1 MNDQL
6 LKGPQ
11 HTAPAFAAHT
21 ASLEA
26 AGAGSSGQPHEGIPR
41 RSVPELFMGKGLI
54 KIDED
59 KQKILTTMGSS
70 CESLGVLGCL
80 AD

>member
-1 MNDQL
+1 M
-6 LKGPQ
+6 
-11 HTAPAFAAHT
+11 
-21 ASLEA
+21 
-26 AGAGSSGQPHEGIPR
+26 
-41 RSVPELFMGKGLI
+41 PELFLGKGLI